1 MECCRIEP
9 AGCKAGV
16 SSAAKTQA
24 ETPFAHRI
32 RKRRTAC
39 KHIPHV
45 LILWMNTRLFLLR
58 GCRCRSRD
66 QCFQPFPPVKVHLRY
81 ILLDLRSFETDTFR
95 NHKTHTA
102 PDNVRLH
109 PLKIPVPGYLLFF
122 RRFTVNTDRTVTDN
136 EPDII
141 ILGKILHTLNT
152 VVLL

>member
-1 MECCRIEP
+1 MERGRIKA

-16 SSAAKTQA
+16 SPAAKPQA
-24 ETPFAHRI
+24 ETPFAHRV
-32 RKRRTAC
+32 RKRRAAC

-45 LILWMNTRLFLLR
+45 LILWMNARFFLLR

-66 QCFQPFPPVKVHLRY
+66 QCLQPLPAVEMHLSY
-81 ILLDLRSFETDTFR
+81 VLLDLRSFETDTFR

-109 PLKIPVPGYLLFF
+109 PLKIPVPGDLLFF